1 VTSKQRLTF
10 LGVAAV
16 IAVIAVVII
25 LVAGGSG
32 SSDTA
37 GGVAADQPPGPILT
51 QGKTPELT
59 ATQGDTI
66 YLRVHANSDEI
77 VHIHGYNIEK
87 DVPAGKTISISFPA
101 KINGIFEI
109 EFHHSGATIAH
120 LKVEPK

>member
-1 VTSKQRLTF
+1 MSSKQRLTF

-25 LVAGGSG
+25 LVAGGG
-32 SSDTA
+32 SDSSNAGTA
-37 GGVAADQPPGPILT
+37 ANKPPGPELV
-51 QGKTPELT
+51 QGKTPELH

-66 YLRVHANSDEI
+66 YLRVHADRDEI

-101 KINGIFEI
+101 TINGIFEI

-120 LKVEPK
+120 LRVNPK

>member
-1 VTSKQRLTF
+1 MTSKQRLTF
-10 LGVAAV
+10 LGIAGV
-16 IAVIAVVII
+16 IAIVAVVII

-32 SSDTA
+32 SNSSS
-37 GGVAADQPPGPILT
+37 GGIAANQPPGPVLS
-51 QGKTPELT
+51 QGKTQELT

-66 YLRVHANSDEI
+66 YLRVHADHDET

-87 DVPAGKTISISFPA
+87 DIPAGKTISISFPA